1 MNSIDHYNVDPAVE
15 TTLCGWT
22 GDRGSGLAKVES
34 HGIFFLF
41 SLINMLLCK
50 LCPVV
55 CITTL

>member
-15 TTLCGWT
+15 TTLCDWT

-41 SLINMLLCK
+41 SFFPNK
-50 LCPVV
+50 YVAF
-55 CITTL
+55 